1 MKAANRSVPKRFDD
15 QLEALLTYIGQKGWT
30 LIGIDVQEL
39 TTDLANQRA
48 ERQAKLDLDRQLAS
62 ASEAFLRS
70 QAARY
75 ARYMRTLEVLR
86 AAHRDDPEVQ
96 KALEQF
102 KREAKKPSTLAAD
115 PTEDETAT
123 P

>member
-1 MKAANRSVPKRFDD
+1 
-15 QLEALLTYIGQKGWT
+15 
-30 LIGIDVQEL
+30 VQEL

-48 ERQAKLDLDRQLAS
+48 ERQAKLDLELERQLAS

-70 QAARY
+70 QAVRY
-75 ARYMRTLEVLR
+75 ARYMQTLEVLR
-86 AAHRDDPEVQ
+86 AAHRNDPEVQ

-102 KREAKKPSTLAAD
+102 KREAKKPSTLATD
-115 PTEDETAT
+115 PTEDTVV